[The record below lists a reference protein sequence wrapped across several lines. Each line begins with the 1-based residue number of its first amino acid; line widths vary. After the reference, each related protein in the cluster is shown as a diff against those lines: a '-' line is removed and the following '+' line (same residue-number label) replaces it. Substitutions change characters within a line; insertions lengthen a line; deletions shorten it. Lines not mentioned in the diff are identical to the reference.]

1 MTKSISFNEL
11 RQIKDQLPTGS
22 THKIAEQLGVSVE
35 TVRNYFG
42 GHNFKDGQSCGVH
55 IEQGPNGGIVELDDT
70 TILDLALKLI
80 GEGK

>member
-1 MTKSISFNEL
+1 MTKNISFNEL
-11 RQIKDQLPTGS
+11 RQIKDQLPAGA